1 MDYLA
6 TQLLA
11 FIKANPGWAMF
22 VIGLTTFAESFVFLS
37 LLFPGTAILIAAG
50 TLVLAGILDPISTVI
65 AGIAGAVLG
74 DSISFWLG
82 QKFGPVLPRLWP
94 FRSHPNLLTRG
105 IVFFERYGGSS
116 VFVGRFF
123 GPLRAVV
130 PLAAGM
136 MHMPTARFYAANILS
151 AVVWAPAL
159 VFSGALLARA
169 LSGDENISTKIFY
182 VALIAAT
189 VTAVTYWVRRQFAV
203 R

>member
-1 MDYLA
+1 
-6 TQLLA
+6 
-11 FIKANPGWAMF
+11 
-22 VIGLTTFAESFVFLS
+22 
-37 LLFPGTAILIAAG
+37 
-50 TLVLAGILDPISTVI
+50 VI
-65 AGIAGAVLG
+65 AGVAGAVLG

-94 FRSHPNLLTRG
+94 FRSHPDLLTRG

-116 VFVGRFF
+116 VFVGRFI

-159 VFSGALLARA
+159 VFPVRCWLGRYL
-169 LSGDENISTKIFY
+169 ETKISQRKSSTSPS
-182 VALIAAT
+182 L
-189 VTAVTYWVRRQFAV
+189 
-203 R
+203 